1 MMKAR
6 DLMQFDYII
15 ARNPFDTAEGGGVR
29 DNSTRL
35 AYMMTARK
43 MNQPKEPTPPNKSA
57 ITAFKG
63 ILFCGIPFR
72 KPGLALVFD
81 NAFYG
86 GLLTIDNQ
94 PTVQDPSNFE
104 TSGTP
109 KSETNF

>member
-1 MMKAR
+1 MNAR
-6 DLMQFDYII
+6 DLMNFDYII

-35 AYMMTARK
+35 QYLMTARK

-57 ITAFKG
+57 MTAHKG
-63 ILFCGIPFR
+63 ILFGGIPFR
-72 KPGLALVFD
+72 KPGLALAFD
-81 NAFYG
+81 RSFYG
-86 GLLTIDNQ
+86 GLLSIDNQ
-94 PTVQDPSNFE
+94 PMVKDPSSFD